1 MWWDILRYRK
11 SQPRA
16 ASRARACRASGA
28 LACAAPGAAAVP
40 PRHWLA
46 LGLAASL
53 GLSAC
58 AGAQAPTAAEEQAGE
73 APSMALVATAS
84 PSSAAP
90 AGPAQGAADGQAGA
104 GAAAAREAVP
114 HVVAYVPPTV
124 PAAAR
129 QAVQDAYDAVQK
141 RRWADLDRLAPAAA
155 ADPVLGMYPQYW
167 ALRRRLQDPTQP
179 VPDAAVRQFLGKVQD
194 TYLDERLRADWIVAS
209 ARAGNYT
216 QALRIAPV
224 RDPSS
229 AVQCA
234 LLLARHM
241 TGKHARA
248 AEVQEVFKPNSD
260 CWGMLDQ
267 VNADHVL
274 SRKELNGLLR
284 DTLES
289 GKASD
294 INRMASVVFDD
305 SAMVQFAALMKNPRK
320 WLEARPQPKAGV
332 DVELVTAALARLAR
346 SDDRAEAAQYVQ
358 SQWASRVPKADI
370 QWVWG
375 QFGLAAA
382 LAVEP
387 DAARWYRQAG
397 FVPMTDFN
405 HAWEVR
411 AELRVSPIQW
421 DRVAAAI
428 RKMSGAQ
435 ADEPVWRY
443 WYGRALA
450 AQGNKQAAQQYFES
464 ISGDLGFYGQLA
476 SEELGRTPRLPAEP
490 APVDPAWV
498 AQARANPGL
507 ERAVA
512 LFDLGWRREAVP
524 EWNFALRGMSD
535 TQLRGAAEFARQ
547 QQIYDRVVNT
557 SLQTRQVVDF
567 SQRFIAP
574 FEGRVAAKARQIDLD
589 PAWVYGLI
597 RQESRFIMDARS
609 HVGASGLMQLM
620 PSTAKYVARKIGL
633 KDFTPSQ
640 VNDFDTNTV
649 LGTSYMNMVLQGL
662 DGSQLLATAGYN
674 AGPGRPKRWRAQLQA
689 PVEGAIFAETIP
701 FTETRLY
708 VKNVLSNAVWYAML
722 FSGKP
727 DSLKARL
734 GTVSPDAVRT
744 AMP

>member
-1 MWWDILRYRK
+1 M
-11 SQPRA
+11 
-16 ASRARACRASGA
+16 
-28 LACAAPGAAAVP
+28 
-40 PRHWLA
+40 LA
-46 LGLAASL
+46 LGLTATL
-53 GLSAC
+53 GLSGC

-73 APSMALVATAS
+73 APRVAV
-84 PSSAAP
+84 AAP
-90 AGPAQGAADGQAGA
+90 SKSADAPTTALAGSANAPIGAPTGARPAVSQPAPPV
-104 GAAAAREAVP
+104 VP
-114 HVVAYVPPTV
+114 AYVSPTV
-124 PAAAR
+124 PPAAR
-129 QAVQDAYDAVQK
+129 QAVQDAYDAMRK
-141 RRWADLDRLAPAAA
+141 RRWADLDQLVPVAA
-155 ADPVLGMYPQYW
+155 ADPVLGIYPRYW
-167 ALRRRLQDPTQP
+167 SLRQRLQDPAMP
-179 VPDAAVRQFLGKVQD
+179 VPQAEVQKFLNDTRD
-194 TYLDERLRADWIVAS
+194 TYLGDRIRADWILAS
-209 ARAGNYT
+209 ARAGDYA
-216 QALRIAPV
+216 QVLRIAPV
-224 RDPSS
+224 QDPSA

-234 LLLARHM
+234 QLLARHL
-241 TGKHARA
+241 TGKRA
-248 AEVQEVFKPNSD
+248 KAADVIDVFKPNTD
-260 CWGMLDQ
+260 CWSLLDQ
-267 VNADHVL
+267 VNTDHVL

-289 GKASD
+289 GKAGD
-294 INRMASVVFDD
+294 ISRMASVVFDD
-305 SAMVQFAALMKNPRK
+305 AAMVQFAALMKNPRK
-320 WLEARPQPKAGV
+320 WLESRPQPHSAT
-332 DVELVTAALARLAR
+332 DFELDTVALSRLAR
-346 SDDRAEAAQYVQ
+346 SDDRLDAARYIQDR
-358 SQWASRVPKADI
+358 WARWMPKSDL

-382 LAVEP
+382 LDVDP
-387 DAARWYRQAG
+387 DAARWYRESG

-411 AELRVSPIQW
+411 AELRASPIQW

-428 RKMSGAQ
+428 RKMTGRQ

-450 AQGNKQAAQQYFES
+450 AQGNDQAARQYYES
-464 ISGDLGFYGQLA
+464 IAGDFGFYGQLA
-476 SEELGRTPRLPAEP
+476 TEELGRTPSLPITP
-490 APVDPAWV
+490 APLDPTWV

-524 EWNFALRGMSD
+524 EWNFTLRGMSD
-535 TQLRGAAEFARQ
+535 PQLRAAAEFARER
-547 QQIYDRVVNT
+547 QIFDRVVNT
-557 SLQTRQVVDF
+557 SLQTKHVVDF
-567 SQRFIAP
+567 GQRFIAP

-620 PSTAKYVARKIGL
+620 PATARYVARKIGL
-633 KDFTPSQ
+633 KDFTPDQ

-662 DGSQLLATAGYN
+662 GGSQLLATAGYN

-708 VKNVLSNAVWYAML
+708 VKNVLSNAVWYSML

-734 GTVSPDAVRT
+734 GTISPADGVRT